1 MDERK
6 IVRKIK
12 ELRLERNLSLQ
23 KLAELCGLTKG
34 YISKI
39 EKADKAPP
47 LSTLGKIATALG
59 VDVYQTFLSP
69 ALISDQSDSWAE
81 SSAEFPAN
89 IRLSVVRKH
98 ERKHFSSKSLQGFH
112 YEALAYKKSGRN
124 MEPVI
129 IISGFEED
137 VVFSH
142 EGEEFIYTLE
152 GTHEFI
158 YGSQKYILNEGDSI
172 YFDSIIPH
180 SGRSLGKKKAKLLA
194 VMYWYKRT
202 DNTHSF
208 EARIKDETKTL

>member
-12 ELRLERNLSLQ
+12 ELRLERDLSLQ
-23 KLAELCGLTKG
+23 GLAELSGLTKG

-39 EKADKAPP
+39 EKADKSPP
-47 LSTLGKIATALG
+47 LSTLGKIASALG

-69 ALISDQSDSWAE
+69 TLNTIQAGST
-81 SSAEFPAN
+81 AN
-89 IRLSVVRKH
+89 ERLSLVRKH
-98 ERKHFSSKSLQGFH
+98 ERKHFTSKSLQGFH

-129 IISGFEED
+129 IVSGFEEN

-152 GTHEFI
+152 GCHEFV
-158 YGSQKYILNEGDSI
+158 YDNQKYILNEGDSI
-172 YFDSIIPH
+172 YFDSIVPH
-180 SGRSLGKKKAKLLA
+180 SGRSLGTKKAKLLA
-194 VMYWYKRT
+194 VMYMYKRT
-202 DNTHSF
+202 GHAPFF
-208 EARIKDETKTL
+208 EAMIKENYI